1 MSHTSLPPF
10 PCEIADMA
18 SKPWH
23 HANESRHA
31 RGYGHSWTKTRLR
44 ILERDMYL
52 CQACLAQGR
61 ATPATE
67 VDHIIP
73 KSLGG
78 TDDDDNLQSL
88 DRSCHATKT
97 QAEAAAA
104 QGHSIK
110 PRATFDASGR
120 VIWGDG

>member
-1 MSHTSLPPF
+1 MTR
-10 PCEIADMA
+10 
-18 SKPWH
+18 KPWH
-23 HANESRHA
+23 HSTESRHA
-31 RGYGHSWTKTRLR
+31 RGYDSRWVKTRAR
-44 ILERDMYL
+44 ILERDMHL
-52 CQACLAQGR
+52 CQVCLAQGR

-67 VDHIIP
+67 VDHVTP

-78 TDDDDNLQSL
+78 TDEPENLSAIC
-88 DRSCHATKT
+88 SPCHQAKT

-120 VIWGDG
+120 VIWER

>member
-1 MSHTSLPPF
+1 MS
-10 PCEIADMA
+10 

-31 RGYGHSWTKTRLR
+31 RGYDYKWTKTRLR
-44 ILERDMYL
+44 IMERDLHL
-52 CQACLAQGR
+52 CQVCLAQGR

-67 VDHIIP
+67 VDHVIA

-78 TDDDDNLQSL
+78 TDDHENLSAICTP
-88 DRSCHATKT
+88 CHATKT

-104 QGHSIK
+104 QGHTIHK
-110 PRATFDASGR
+110 RAAFDAIGN
-120 VIWGDG
+120 VIWDR